1 MTVCKVML
9 VDDHPLM
16 RRGIHQ
22 LLSFEPEFEV
32 VAEAS
37 NGADAVAKAHE
48 LELDLVLLDL
58 NMKGMSGLDTLKALR
73 ADGCEARIV
82 ILTVSDS
89 PADIEAIVRSGADG
103 YLLKDTEPD
112 ELVELL
118 KQAHQGDKAYSQE
131 VAKYL
136 SERSDHEDVF
146 DSLTDRETQILREVA
161 RGFRNK
167 QIADRLF
174 ISESTVKVHMKSL
187 LKKLQVPSHGGNGTL
202 LRALRRYQIITL
214 SSLCCDLI
222 F

>member
-1 MTVCKVML
+1 MTVCRVML

-16 RRGIHQ
+16 RRGINQ
-22 LLSFEPEFEV
+22 LLSFEEQFEV

-37 NGADAVAKAHE
+37 NGTEAVAKAHE
-48 LELDLVLLDL
+48 NELDLILLDL

-89 PADIEAIVRSGADG
+89 PADIEAIVKAGADG

-118 KQAHQGDKAYSQE
+118 EKAHLGDKAYSSV

-136 SERSDHEDVF
+136 LQREENTDVF
-146 DSLTDRETQILREVA
+146 DELTERERQILQEVA

-187 LKKLQVPSHGGNGTL
+187 LKKLKVPSRTAATVL
-202 LRALRRYQIITL
+202 FLERYGEL
-214 SSLCCDLI
+214 K
-222 F
+222 

>member
-1 MTVCKVML
+1 MTVCRVML

-16 RRGIHQ
+16 RRGINQ
-22 LLSFEPEFEV
+22 LLSFEEQFEV

-37 NGADAVAKAHE
+37 NGTEAVAKAHE
-48 LELDLVLLDL
+48 NELDLILLDL

-73 ADGCEARIV
+73 ADGCEASIV

-89 PADIEAIVRSGADG
+89 PADIEAIVKAGADG

-118 KQAHQGDKAYSQE
+118 EKAHLGDKAYSSV

-136 SERSDHEDVF
+136 LQREKNTDVF
-146 DSLTDRETQILREVA
+146 DELTERERQILQEVA

-187 LKKLQVPSHGGNGTL
+187 LKKLKVPSRTAATVL
-202 LRALRRYQIITL
+202 FLERYGEL
-214 SSLCCDLI
+214 K
-222 F
+222 

>member
-1 MTVCKVML
+1 MCKVML

-187 LKKLQVPSHGGNGTL
+187 LKKLQVPSRTAATL
-202 LRALRRYQIITL
+202 FYLERFGDIK
-214 SSLCCDLI
+214 
-222 F
+222 

>member
-1 MTVCKVML
+1 MCKVML

-37 NGADAVAKAHE
+37 NGADAVAKAHELE

-112 ELVELL
+112 ELVDLL

-187 LKKLQVPSHGGNGTL
+187 LKKLQVPSRTAATVLYLERFGD
-202 LRALRRYQIITL
+202 IK
-214 SSLCCDLI
+214 
-222 F
+222 

>member
-1 MTVCKVML
+1 MTAYKVML

-16 RRGIHQ
+16 RRGIQQ

-89 PADIEAIVRSGADG
+89 PADIDAIVRTGADG

-118 KQAHQGDKAYSQE
+118 KQVHSGDKTYSQE

-136 SERSDHEDVF
+136 SERGEQEDVF
-146 DSLTDRETQILREVA
+146 DALTERESQILKEVA
-161 RGFRNK
+161 KGFRNK

-187 LKKLQVPSHGGNGTL
+187 LKKLRVPSRTAATVLYLERFGDNK
-202 LRALRRYQIITL
+202 
-214 SSLCCDLI
+214 
-222 F
+222 

>member
-1 MTVCKVML
+1 MTECRVLL

-16 RRGIHQ
+16 RRGIQQ
-22 LLSFEPEFEV
+22 LLTFEDEFEV

-48 LELDLVLLDL
+48 HKPDLVLLDL
-58 NMKGMSGLDTLKALR
+58 NMKGMSGLDTLNALR
-73 ADGCEARIV
+73 ADDCDATIV

-89 PADIEAIVRSGADG
+89 PVDIEAIVKAEADG

-118 KQAHQGDKAYSQE
+118 KRSLCGDKAYSQE

-136 SERSDHEDVF
+136 AERGNGSDVF
-146 DSLTDRETQILREVA
+146 DELTDREMQILREVA
-161 RGFRNK
+161 KGDRNK
-167 QIADRLF
+167 QIADTLF

-187 LKKLQVPSHGGNGTL
+187 LKKLQVSSRTAATVL
-202 LRALRRYQIITL
+202 FLERYGEVK
-214 SSLCCDLI
+214 
-222 F
+222 

>member
-1 MTVCKVML
+1 MCKVML

-37 NGADAVAKAHE
+37 NGADAVAKAHELE

-187 LKKLQVPSHGGNGTL
+187 LKKLQVPSRTAATVLYLERFGD
-202 LRALRRYQIITL
+202 I
-214 SSLCCDLI
+214 
-222 F
+222 